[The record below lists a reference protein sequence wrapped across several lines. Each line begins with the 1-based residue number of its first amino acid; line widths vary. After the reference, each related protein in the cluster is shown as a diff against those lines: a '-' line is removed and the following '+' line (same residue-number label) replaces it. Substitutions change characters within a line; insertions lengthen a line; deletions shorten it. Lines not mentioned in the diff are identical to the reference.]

1 MRAITNTFAQYELC
15 YGNKFHINPDGKN
28 LKSTGFTVPG
38 ETSLVYLSDVPNKDI
53 NGKLDGSGKGKIAII
68 KKDLIN
74 GENVVVVSSAGT
86 VDYVKGEVILTTIN
100 ITSTEK
106 PNDII
111 EIQAFPDSNDIIG
124 LTDLYLNL
132 NIPSSSI
139 NMVKDTISSGEQISG
154 IGFKVTSSYT
164 NGELIRE

>member
-1 MRAITNTFAQYELC
+1 M
-15 YGNKFHINPDGKN
+15 
-28 LKSTGFTVPG
+28 
-38 ETSLVYLSDVPNKDI
+38 VYLSDVPNKDV

-68 KKDLIN
+68 KKDLVN
-74 GENVVVVSSAGT
+74 KENVVVVSSAGT

-100 ITSTEK
+100 ITSTER

>member
-1 MRAITNTFAQYELC
+1 M
-15 YGNKFHINPDGKN
+15 
-28 LKSTGFTVPG
+28 
-38 ETSLVYLSDVPNKDI
+38 
-53 NGKLDGSGKGKIAII
+53 
-68 KKDLIN
+68 IN

-124 LTDLYLNL
+124 LSDLYLNL